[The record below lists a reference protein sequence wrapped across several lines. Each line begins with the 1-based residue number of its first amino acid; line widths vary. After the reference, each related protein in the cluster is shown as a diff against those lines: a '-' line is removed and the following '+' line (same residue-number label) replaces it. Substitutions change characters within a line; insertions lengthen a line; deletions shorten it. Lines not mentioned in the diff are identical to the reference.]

1 MSKVKVLN
9 IALLGLG
16 TVGKGLVNLL
26 NENQNEI
33 LNKHGAKVNIVK
45 VYERNAEKLEKF
57 GMDKSLFTNNME
69 DICNDPTVDI
79 VVELLGRIHPS
90 KEFIESALK
99 ARKNVVTANK
109 DLICMHGDEL
119 LKVAKQNGAV
129 LLYEASCLGAVPAI
143 NTLKN
148 NFLGDEIK
156 SIKGIFNGTTNYI
169 LTKMTQEGLSYE
181 ECLKEAQALGYAE
194 SDPTNDVEGID
205 AAYKLCILS
214 RFAFG
219 LDAKFEDISKKGITK
234 ITSQDIQIAGRLGY
248 TIKLLAIAK
257 CSDKKLEMRVNPV
270 FVSNNHQLSKINGAF
285 NACTIE
291 GNYSDE
297 ITLIG
302 RGAGSHP
309 TASAVANDI
318 MNFAHKMGD
327 IGQRQLKKAKLEK
340 DGIMKYY
347 LRLSI
352 LDKPGI
358 LSVIAK
364 IFGDNKISI
373 ESVIQDKNENPD
385 VKSLII
391 VTHATS
397 SLNMQK
403 ALDKIA
409 QTSSV
414 QSVDSVLEVLG

>member
-1 MSKVKVLN
+1 MAKIKELN

-26 NENQNEI
+26 KENENEI
-33 LNKHGAKVNIVK
+33 LNKHNAKVNIVRIF
-45 VYERNAEKLEKF
+45 ERNADKLEKF
-57 GMDKSLFTNNME
+57 GLDRNLFTDNMQ
-69 DICNDPTVDI
+69 DIYDDPSVDI

-90 KEFIESALK
+90 KEYIEGALNAK
-99 ARKNVVTANK
+99 KNVVTANK
-109 DLICMHGDEL
+109 DLICMHGNEL
-119 LKVAKQNGAV
+119 LKIAKSNGVV

-169 LTKMTQEGLSYE
+169 LTKMTQEGLSYAD
-181 ECLKEAQALGYAE
+181 CLKEAQALGYAE

-219 LDAKFEDISKKGITK
+219 LDARFEDISKKGITN
-234 ITSQDIQIAGRLGY
+234 ITPQDINIAGRLGY

-257 CSDKKLEMRVNPV
+257 CNDQRLEMRVNPV

-285 NACTIE
+285 NACTVE

-327 IGQRQLKKAKLEK
+327 VGQRVLKKAKMEK
-340 DGIMKYY
+340 DSIMKYY
-347 LRLSI
+347 LRMSI

-373 ESVIQDKNENPD
+373 ESVIQDKNENPE

-391 VTHATS
+391 VTHSTS
-397 SLNMQK
+397 SVNMNK
-403 ALDKIA
+403 ALDKISKNEA
-409 QTSSV
+409 V
-414 QSVDSVLEVLG
+414 KSVDAVLEVLG

>member
-1 MSKVKVLN
+1 MTKVKELN

-26 NENQNEI
+26 NENKDEI
-33 LNKHGAKVNIVK
+33 LNKHNAKINVVK
-45 VYERNAEKLEKF
+45 VYERNADKLEKF
-57 GMDKSLFTNNME
+57 GMDRALFTNNMQ
-69 DICNDPTVDI
+69 DIYDDASIDI

-90 KEFIESALK
+90 KEFIEGALK
-99 ARKNVVTANK
+99 AKKNVVTANK
-109 DLICMHGDEL
+109 DLICMHGGEL
-119 LKVAKQNGAV
+119 LKVAKQNGV
-129 LLYEASCLGAVPAI
+129 TMLYEASCLGAVPAI

-156 SIKGIFNGTTNYI
+156 SIKGIFNGTTNYM

-181 ECLKEAQALGYAE
+181 ACLKQAQELGYAE

-219 LDAKFEDISKKGITK
+219 LDAQFDDISKKGITK
-234 ITSQDIQIAGRLGY
+234 ITSQDIEIAGRLGY

-257 CSDKKLEMRVNPV
+257 CNNQKLEMRVNPV
-270 FVSNNHQLSKINGAF
+270 LVSNEHQLSKINGAF
-285 NACTIE
+285 NACTVE

-302 RGAGSHP
+302 RGAGSYP

-327 IGQRQLKKAKLEK
+327 VGQRTLKKAKIEK
-340 DGIMKYY
+340 DSQMKFYI
-347 LRLSI
+347 RLSI
-352 LDKPGI
+352 LDKAGVMA
-358 LSVIAK
+358 VIAK

-373 ESVIQDKNENPD
+373 ESAIQDKNDNPD

-391 VTHATS
+391 VTHSTS
-397 SLNMQK
+397 SLNMNK

-409 QTSSV
+409 KADVV